1 MALAIS
7 NNRVRSALERG
18 VAAIDTGTNA
28 GAINAGDIVYNTG
41 AGAASLL
48 GGSSLTAAIV
58 AQIGKLLGVSIDTYP
73 IPYSDGITETVTSPS
88 ISLYTQGEFSFAT
101 NPGDA
106 LVPGSPVTIG
116 NGAQTVTLAPVG
128 PTMAGSS
135 ASGTGGTWSAAA
147 HTVEATLLTALGE
160 TTPGTSASVTVT
172 SGENIVTETATVPA
186 WALGVC
192 YYVDG
197 LFAGFSATGVATTL
211 AGPSTDPRAVPVQNA
226 LAIGT
231 VAQDQSTVGGTI
243 GSTITGA
250 TGQNVV
256 VKLAL

>member
-18 VAAIDTGTNA
+18 VAAIDTTTNA

-58 AQIGKLLGVSIDTYP
+58 TQIGKLLGVSLDTYP
-73 IPYSDGITETVTSPS
+73 IPYTDGITETVTSPS
-88 ISLYTQGEFSFAT
+88 ISLYNEGEFAFAT
-101 NPGDA
+101 TASDT
-106 LVPGSPVTIG
+106 LVPGAPVTIG
-116 NGAQTVTLAPVG
+116 NGAQTVTVAPVG
-128 PTMAGSS
+128 PTMVGSS
-135 ASGTGGTWSAAA
+135 ASGTGGTWSVGS
-147 HTVEATLLTALGE
+147 HVVEATLLTALGE
-160 TTPGTSASVTVT
+160 TTPGISATVTVA
-172 SGENIVTETATVPA
+172 SGDEIVTEAATVPA
-186 WALGVC
+186 YALGVN

-197 LFAGFSATGVATTL
+197 LFAGFSASGSPTTL
-211 AGPSTDPRAVPVQNA
+211 TGPSTAPHAAPTHNA
-226 LAIGT
+226 LAIGV
-231 VAQDQSTVGGTI
+231 VAQDQSSVGGSV

-250 TGQNVV
+250 VGQNVV